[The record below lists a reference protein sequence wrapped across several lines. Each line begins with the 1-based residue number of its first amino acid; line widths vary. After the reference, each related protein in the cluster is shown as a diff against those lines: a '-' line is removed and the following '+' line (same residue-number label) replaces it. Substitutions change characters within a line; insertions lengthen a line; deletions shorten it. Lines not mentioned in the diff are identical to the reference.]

1 MTPFLQDI
9 EEVQN
14 YPVIVSFKRY
24 PNQLGMSVAMDR
36 HLEGCAKDWRIW
48 RPANEGLE
56 SGKLY
61 EFLIRKC
68 RKALAWRTLKKLDQR
83 TID

>member
-24 PNQLGMSVAMDR
+24 PNQLGMSVAMVR
-36 HLEGCAKDWRIW
+36 PLEGCAKVSAFGAQHARYWKVVNYMNI
-48 RPANEGLE
+48 NE
-56 SGKLY
+56 KL
-61 EFLIRKC
+61 
-68 RKALAWRTLKKLDQR
+68 
-83 TID
+83 